1 MKMFHEF
8 VRAEKE
14 KSKRIMYI
22 TSSCILKWAAFLL
35 EIRKE
40 KSCVQKKSMFTV
52 ENDGFYL

>member
-22 TSSCILKWAAFLL
+22 ASSRILKWAAFLL
-35 EIRKE
+35 NKERKE
-40 KSCVQKKSMFTV
+40 LCSEEIHVHC
-52 ENDGFYL
+52 